1 MDNNNFCM
9 KTFNSITASVFNIKE
24 EDIRDSMS
32 SKDIADWDSMNYL
45 LFIADL
51 EKNFDVSFT
60 MDEVMNARSLGDLRV
75 IVEARKK

>member
-1 MDNNNFCM
+1 M
-9 KTFNSITASVFNIKE
+9 KTFNSIAVSIFNIKE
-24 EDIRDSMS
+24 EDIHDSLS

-51 EKNFDVSFT
+51 EKNFNVSFT
-60 MDEVMNARSLGDLRV
+60 MDEVMNANSIGDLRV